1 MLKYCLYRY
10 DTQEMCDKD
19 VDACLPGLKIVP
31 NWFVTKKMLDDLDN
45 VVFYNDNLVFLTEDL
60 RMSNILM
67 MIWDLII
74 YIYIYIYIF
83 IY

>member
-1 MLKYCLYRY
+1 
-10 DTQEMCDKD
+10 
-19 VDACLPGLKIVP
+19 
-31 NWFVTKKMLDDLDN
+31 MLDDLDN

-74 YIYIYIYIF
+74 YIYIYI
-83 IY
+83 

>member
-1 MLKYCLYRY
+1 
-10 DTQEMCDKD
+10 
-19 VDACLPGLKIVP
+19 
-31 NWFVTKKMLDDLDN
+31 MLDDLDN